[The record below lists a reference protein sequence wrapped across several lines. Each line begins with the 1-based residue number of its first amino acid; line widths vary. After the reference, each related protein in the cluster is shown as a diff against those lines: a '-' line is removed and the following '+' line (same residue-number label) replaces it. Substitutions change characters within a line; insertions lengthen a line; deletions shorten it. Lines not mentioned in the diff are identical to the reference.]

1 MWSRMNASRPPEIG
15 RFAEPALLILV
26 SLADGPKHGYAIM
39 TDVEAG
45 TGRPLGAGTLYAAL
59 VRLEQ
64 RGLVEG
70 LEPVDR
76 RRPYRLTA
84 GGEKVPSAPL
94 RGLPALAEVGLRP
107 PNRASRGRGP
117 PWIPFRAPGGT
128 A

>member
-1 MWSRMNASRPPEIG
+1 MQQSQVPDIG

-39 TDVEAG
+39 TDVEDG

-59 VRLEQ
+59 VRLER

-84 GGEKVPSAPL
+84 VGETVLSEQL
-94 RGLPALAEVGLRP
+94 RELSELAKFGLRQL
-107 PNRASRGRGP
+107 NRASR
-117 PWIPFRAPGGT
+117 
-128 A
+128 